1 MRHYIIFFSFLLMCI
16 SMHAQTNVGS
26 VVPPIDSTFTAKLT
40 GEFFYESKQYI
51 GVQNFNEN
59 WAQSDI
65 LLSTGEMIYN
75 VSLKYNGLFD
85 EVIWMNTSNFG
96 KFKLDKSFIKE
107 FWLKYEPSFPNHFKR
122 INVSE
127 PDNGQQPDIFVE
139 VVIESR
145 FSLFIQR
152 KISVVGTETLY
163 RNDAFREFE
172 TIEPTPVYYIKLPS
186 NHYLKLNKIRRRAF
200 LKLFPEKKKALTK
213 MIRVNDLNVSVE
225 SDFVKLIELMNKEV
239 F

>member
-1 MRHYIIFFSFLLMCI
+1 MKHYIYFALLLICVPI
-16 SMHAQTNVGS
+16 YAQTNVGLI
-26 VVPPIDSTFTAKLT
+26 VPANDSTFSAKLT
-40 GEFFYESKQYI
+40 GEFFFEGRQYL
-51 GVQNFNEN
+51 GEQYFNEN

-65 LLSTGEMIYN
+65 LLTTGEMIYN

-96 KFKLDKSFIKE
+96 KFKLDKSFIQE
-107 FWLKYEPSFPNHFKR
+107 FWIKNEQGSSIHFKR

-127 PDNGQQPDIFVE
+127 PDKDHQPDIFVE
-139 VVIESR
+139 SGIESKI
-145 FSLFIQR
+145 SLYIQR
-152 KISVVGTETLY
+152 KISVIGSQTLY
-163 RNDAFREFE
+163 KNDAFRDYE
-172 TIEPTPVYYIKLPS
+172 TIEPTPVFYIKLPS

-200 LKLFPEKKKALTK
+200 LKLFPENKKAISK
-213 MIRVNDLNVSVE
+213 IIRVNDLDISVE